1 MPVKQRRRKARPFDD
16 YQKEQLLCG
25 PDACLLAG
33 VGYLTAA
40 TWSQMSDGEQELA
53 LADMRRDWAVH
64 GSTLMAWWRDPDAAP
79 ITNKPWVFPVRDGA
93 LPWAAEQFGEPPCR

>member
-16 YQKEQLLCG
+16 YRKEQLLCG

-40 TWSQMSDGEQELA
+40 KWSEMSDGEQELA
-53 LADMRRDWAVH
+53 LKEMRRDWSAH
-64 GSTLMAWWRDPDAAP
+64 GPILMAWWDDPEAAP
-79 ITNKPWVFPVRDGA
+79 VTSKPWVFPIRTGD
-93 LPWAAEQFGEPPCR
+93 LPWAAQQFGEPSCQ